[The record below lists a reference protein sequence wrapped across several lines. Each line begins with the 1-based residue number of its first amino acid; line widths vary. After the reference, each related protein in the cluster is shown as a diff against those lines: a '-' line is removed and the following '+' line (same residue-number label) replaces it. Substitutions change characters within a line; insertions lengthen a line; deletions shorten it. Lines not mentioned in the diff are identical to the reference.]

1 MDLNGQFYYVKN
13 NKPVGPFTLDELLE
27 KGVSNK
33 TYIWTKGMTNWEKIE
48 AIPVILEKLNN
59 NKPPVFIEPKSE
71 DFNNSRKGKGVNK
84 IILFAFLGIIVL
96 VLGFIGFRLIKFTGE
111 FIWPNGEKYV
121 GEIIYG
127 LPNGLGTQTW
137 PDGKKYVGEFKDG
150 KRNGQGTLTSISGDK
165 YVGEFKN
172 GETNGQG
179 TLTLSNG
186 DKYVG
191 EYKDGNKNGQGTVT
205 FSSGAKYVGEF
216 KDDKYNGQG
225 TLTLPNSTKIV
236 GKFIDGLP
244 NGQMTVLL
252 PNGSKK
258 YGEIK
263 NGIIKYQEKLD
274 NDALIKNP
282 NIGTNSTLNN
292 SSISEQVSTSIMTIC
307 DDGYAFKNKTVK
319 FQAFYQ
325 AGEQVGDKWPLKSQG
340 VDYERINSAINYGL
354 TTGNETFYTRI
365 SYVSCKLILRIPYS
379 INVPN
384 ATIGMFS
391 IIGKVTTVGNS
402 YVVVEVTSIT
412 RVY

>member
-1 MDLNGQFYYVKN
+1 
-13 NKPVGPFTLDELLE
+13 
-27 KGVSNK
+27 
-33 TYIWTKGMTNWEKIE
+33 
-48 AIPVILEKLNN
+48 
-59 NKPPVFIEPKSE
+59 
-71 DFNNSRKGKGVNK
+71 
-84 IILFAFLGIIVL
+84 
-96 VLGFIGFRLIKFTGE
+96 
-111 FIWPNGEKYV
+111 
-121 GEIIYG
+121 
-127 LPNGLGTQTW
+127 
-137 PDGKKYVGEFKDG
+137 
-150 KRNGQGTLTSISGDK
+150 
-165 YVGEFKN
+165 
-172 GETNGQG
+172 
-179 TLTLSNG
+179 
-186 DKYVG
+186 
-191 EYKDGNKNGQGTVT
+191 
-205 FSSGAKYVGEF
+205 
-216 KDDKYNGQG
+216 
-225 TLTLPNSTKIV
+225 
-236 GKFIDGLP
+236 
-244 NGQMTVLL
+244 MTVLL